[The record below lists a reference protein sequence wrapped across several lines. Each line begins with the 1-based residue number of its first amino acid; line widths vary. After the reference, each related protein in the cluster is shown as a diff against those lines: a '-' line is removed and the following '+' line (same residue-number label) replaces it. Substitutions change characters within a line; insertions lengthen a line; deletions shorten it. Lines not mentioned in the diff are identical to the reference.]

1 MFHKSI
7 FLSILLT
14 IISLGIVF
22 GQNEDNSDIVQFSG
36 VITFQD
42 GEDILPLPGATVT
55 VQGTNRGTS
64 TGIDGFFSIVVQKG
78 EVLNIRFLG
87 FKTEEI
93 MIRQEARTYD
103 NVILTMVPDA
113 IDLPAVTIYNIPSRE
128 FFKQEFLAMEVVDPF
143 GDRARENLSAGLMQD
158 ILETLPVDGTE
169 VSRANL
175 RQTAQAYYYEGQFRP
190 QNIFNPLAWKKF
202 IDAWRNGDFK
212 KKEKE

>member
-1 MFHKSI
+1 MLNKSI
-7 FLSILLT
+7 FLSFLLT
-14 IISLGIVF
+14 IASLGLVYSQEKDIS
-22 GQNEDNSDIVQFSG
+22 NIVQFSG
-36 VITFQD
+36 VITFHD
-42 GEDILPLPGATVT
+42 GQEILPLPGANIIVK
-55 VQGTNRGTS
+55 GTNRGTS

-78 EVLNIRFLG
+78 ETLSIRFLG

-93 MIRQEARTYD
+93 EIHQDAKIYD
-103 NVILTMVPDA
+103 NVILTMIPDA

-128 FFKQEFLAMEVVDPF
+128 FFKQEFLAMEVIDPF

-169 VSRANL
+169 VSRSTL

-202 IDAWRNGDFK
+202 IDSWRNGDFK
-212 KKEKE
+212 KKDKK

>member
-1 MFHKSI
+1 MLNRLII
-7 FLSILLT
+7 FTFILT
-14 IISLGIVF
+14 IGSFHQLS
-22 GQNEDNSDIVQFSG
+22 GQDDQSDIVQFSG

-55 VQGTNRGTS
+55 VKGTNRGTS

-78 EVLNIRFLG
+78 EVLQVRFLG
-87 FKTEEI
+87 FKMEEI
-93 MIRQEARTYD
+93 AIREEAKIYD
-103 NVILTMVPDA
+103 NIILTMVPEA
-113 IDLPAVTIYNIPSRE
+113 LDLPQVTIYNIPSRE

-169 VSRANL
+169 VARSSL
-175 RQTAQAYYYEGQFRP
+175 RRTSQAYYYEGQFRP

-202 IDAWRNGDFK
+202 IDSWRNGDYK
-212 KKEKE
+212 KKDKK